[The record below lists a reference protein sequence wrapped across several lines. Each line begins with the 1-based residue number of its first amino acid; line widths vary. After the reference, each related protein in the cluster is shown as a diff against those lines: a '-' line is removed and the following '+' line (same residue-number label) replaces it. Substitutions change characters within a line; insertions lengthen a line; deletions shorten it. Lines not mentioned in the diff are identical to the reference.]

1 MESLFVYA
9 DQDKSMDKK
18 FKTYKEQ
25 LRLLKSKGLII
36 ADEEHAIEVLR
47 NVSYFAL
54 INGYKRPFKD
64 TNGNYLTNT
73 TFEDIEQLYLFDEQL
88 RIFMLKQLLS
98 IERRVKSSI
107 SYHFSNQFRE
117 VNAYFN
123 VNNFDYTGLK
133 VEEINK
139 LVSILKSIHDDNK
152 RSYIK
157 HYKEHHNEEIP
168 LWVLI
173 NAMTFGLISKMYS
186 LFKES
191 TQQRICNDFYIPSQ
205 RDMEQ
210 ILNMITLFRNVC
222 AHNERLYD
230 YHTRSGISEDYIRRY
245 IICAETDTFE
255 RERKRFFGAL
265 VCCKC
270 LMPGLEGARFFE
282 ELEKFIYN
290 ADVMKN
296 QKLKNILLSEMGM
309 PDNWTGIQAL
319 G

>member
-1 MESLFVYA
+1 M
-9 DQDKSMDKK
+9 KK
-18 FKTYKEQ
+18 EFKTYKEQ
-25 LRLLKSKGLII
+25 IRFLKSKGLII
-36 ADEEHAIEVLR
+36 NDEEHAIEVLR

-54 INGYKRPFKD
+54 INGYKKPFKGAG
-64 TNGNYLTNT
+64 GNYLENT

-107 SYHFSNQFRE
+107 SYHFSKQFSE
-117 VNAYFN
+117 TNAYFN
-123 VNNFDYTGLK
+123 VNNFDYTGFK
-133 VEEINK
+133 VEKINE
-139 LVSILKSIHDDNK
+139 LVSILKNIHDDNK

-157 HYKEHHNEEIP
+157 HYKEHHNDEIP

-173 NAMTFGLISKMYS
+173 NAMTFGQISKMYS

-191 TQQRICNDFYIPSQ
+191 TQQRICNDFNIPSQ
-205 RDMEQ
+205 REMEQ

-230 YHTRSGISEDYIRRY
+230 YNTRSGINAKYIKRY
-245 IICAETDTFE
+245 IMYTETDTFE
-255 RERKRFFGAL
+255 RESKRFFGAL

-270 LMPGLEGARFFE
+270 LMPDLEGAKFFE

-290 ADVMKN
+290 ADVMSN

-309 PDNWTGIQAL
+309 PDNWTDIQAV

>member
-1 MESLFVYA
+1 ME
-9 DQDKSMDKK
+9 KE

-25 LRLLKSKGLII
+25 IRLLKSKRLII
-36 ADEEHAIEVLR
+36 NDEDHAIEVLH

-54 INGYKRPFKD
+54 INGYKKPFKGTD
-64 TNGNYLTNT
+64 GNYLENT

-107 SYHFSNQFRE
+107 SYHFSKQFRE
-117 VNAYFN
+117 TNAYFN
-123 VNNFDYTGLK
+123 VNNFDYTGFK
-133 VEEINK
+133 VEKINE
-139 LVSILKSIHDDNK
+139 LVSILKNIHDDNK

-157 HYKEHHNEEIP
+157 HYKEHHNDEIP

-173 NAMTFGLISKMYS
+173 NAMTFGQISKMYS

-191 TQQRICNDFYIPSQ
+191 TQQRICNDFNIPSQ
-205 RDMEQ
+205 REMEQ

-230 YHTRSGISEDYIRRY
+230 YNTRSGINAKYIKRY
-245 IICAETDTFE
+245 IMCTETDTFE
-255 RERKRFFGAL
+255 RESKRFFGAL

-270 LMPGLEGARFFE
+270 LMPDLEGAKFFE

-290 ADVMKN
+290 ADVMSN

-309 PDNWTGIQAL
+309 PDNWTDIQAV